1 MIKKVILLLFVLIP
15 SAVGTVLSQPFMV
28 TAVPRQIEVDGER
41 AMFRIIVTAE
51 VDFKSSVFLSATVPA
66 LASATVAIKPDRIN
80 LPYTDTAVAELRLV
94 EPVAQGEYQVVI
106 EAVNGPSVARD
117 TLRIVVRERK
127 GWKVFTRHHSPYP
140 GGFFALDRRNGV
152 AWFGGG
158 DSLRSFDGTDWTSYP
173 WPFGLDRRRELSAA
187 GIALDS
193 SGSVWTVF
201 GGEDPAI
208 VRFTGGAWSVFSEA
222 DAMSGFTGE
231 MAASLRYG
239 AVHGSRA
246 LVSSRGDLWVV
257 GASGLLRFDGTSW
270 RIYDSSN
277 SELPE
282 SERGRAIIDRE
293 GAIWIGGE
301 GSLVRFDGTY
311 WTVYSSDLFRED
323 GAGTVDP
330 VDADPANGIWLLA
343 GGVVRFDGL
352 IAHRYSPDSGLIGRE
367 RSGALYGPNGDIWLG
382 LTGETFGGETLEGGL
397 ARFDGER
404 WWHYTAENSGIPHNN
419 VSFIDMDDQGTVWM
433 ESTPSVEGEP
443 ALVLIDGKSP
453 PRTLLTG
460 ELSAVGPTAPD
471 DSRNGELPIVPNPAR
486 DRITVRYPS
495 GRALRSAVVEDI
507 RGRRV
512 EASILD
518 IGEGEGRVEIDVSSL
533 PAGIYV
539 MRVFDGRKNLS
550 RRFVVAR

>member
-222 DAMSGFTGE
+222 DAMSGFIT
-231 MAASLRYG
+231 
-239 AVHGSRA
+239 
-246 LVSSRGDLWVV
+246 SSR
-257 GASGLLRFDGTSW
+257 S
-270 RIYDSSN
+270 
-277 SELPE
+277 
-282 SERGRAIIDRE
+282 
-293 GAIWIGGE
+293 
-301 GSLVRFDGTY
+301 
-311 WTVYSSDLFRED
+311 
-323 GAGTVDP
+323 
-330 VDADPANGIWLLA
+330 
-343 GGVVRFDGL
+343 
-352 IAHRYSPDSGLIGRE
+352 
-367 RSGALYGPNGDIWLG
+367 
-382 LTGETFGGETLEGGL
+382 
-397 ARFDGER
+397 
-404 WWHYTAENSGIPHNN
+404 ENSR
-419 VSFIDMDDQGTVWM
+419 T
-433 ESTPSVEGEP
+433 STE
-443 ALVLIDGKSP
+443 AL
-453 PRTLLTG
+453 LL
-460 ELSAVGPTAPD
+460 
-471 DSRNGELPIVPNPAR
+471 
-486 DRITVRYPS
+486 
-495 GRALRSAVVEDI
+495 
-507 RGRRV
+507 
-512 EASILD
+512 
-518 IGEGEGRVEIDVSSL
+518 
-533 PAGIYV
+533 
-539 MRVFDGRKNLS
+539 
-550 RRFVVAR
+550 